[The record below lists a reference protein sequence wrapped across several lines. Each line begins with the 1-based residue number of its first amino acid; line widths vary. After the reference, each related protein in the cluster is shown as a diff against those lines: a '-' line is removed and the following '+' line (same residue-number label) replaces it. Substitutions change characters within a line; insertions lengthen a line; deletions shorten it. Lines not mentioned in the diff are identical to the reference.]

1 MFDVD
6 SLINTISPNKELI
19 SKPQSDPQPNNPNF
33 AREILQAFVWW
44 REEDGEEE
52 EEEESATVEDTH

>member
-6 SLINTISPNKELI
+6 SLINTISSNKELI
-19 SKPQSDPQPNNPNF
+19 SKPPIPPRHNPNF

-44 REEDGEEE
+44 REDGEEE
-52 EEEESATVEDTH
+52 EEGATVEDTH